1 MAANQFWRWRG
12 LSHHGEETNG
22 TLWAP
27 NRPAAL
33 VLLQKQGITALALR
47 RCTLRTSY
55 WRTNWRCEIIEQLAT
70 LLQAGLT
77 LSDGLEMLARQ
88 HPVPQWQA
96 LLGTLSQRLA
106 EGVSLSDGLRQ
117 WPEAF
122 PPLYLAMIRTGEVTG
137 KLDICCRALAQ
148 QQKAQQAIT
157 QKVKKALRYPCI
169 ILLLAI
175 AVVVAMLGF
184 VLPEFTAIYRTF
196 NTPLPM
202 LTQVVMNM
210 ADAVKLHYGW
220 IALFL
225 TLPFLPGRILKT
237 NPRWQRFQAQVALSL
252 PVMGNLVRGQM
263 LSHIFTVL
271 SLTQSAGIAFLQGL
285 DTVGETVTQPL
296 WRDVISRLHHDISQ
310 GSPIWQAME
319 NVHVFTPLCIQLV
332 RTGEASGALD
342 QMLKNLADYHSEK
355 THQLAE
361 DLTSL
366 LEPML
371 LVVTGAIIGT
381 LVVAMYLPI
390 FHLGEAISGAG

>member
-1 MAANQFWRWRG
+1 MAANHFWRWRG
-12 LSHHGEETNG
+12 LSHHGEERNG

-27 NRPAAL
+27 NRPEAL

-96 LLGTLSQRLA
+96 LLGTLSQRLT

-137 KLDICCRALAQ
+137 KLDICCRALSQ

-184 VLPEFTAIYRTF
+184 VLPEFTSIYRTF

-332 RTGEASGALD
+332 RTGKRPARW
-342 QMLKNLADYHSEK
+342 
-355 THQLAE
+355 
-361 DLTSL
+361 
-366 LEPML
+366 
-371 LVVTGAIIGT
+371 IRC
-381 LVVAMYLPI
+381 
-390 FHLGEAISGAG
+390 

>member
-1 MAANQFWRWRG
+1 MAANQLWRWRG
-12 LSHHGEETNG
+12 LTLHAEARHG
-22 TLWAP
+22 TLWAH
-27 NRPAAL
+27 NRPEAR
-33 VLLQKQGITALALR
+33 VLLQQQGITALALR
-47 RCTLRTSY
+47 RCTIKASY
-55 WRTNWRCEIIEQLAT
+55 WRTSWRCEIIDQLAT

-77 LSDGLEMLARQ
+77 LSDGLEMLAHQ

-96 LLGTLSQRLA
+96 LLNTLSQRLA
-106 EGVSLSDGLRQ
+106 EGISLSDGLRQ

-148 QQKAQQAIT
+148 QQKAQQAMA

-202 LTQVVMNM
+202 LTQIVMNM
-210 ADAVKLHYGW
+210 ADAVKVHYGL
-220 IALFL
+220 I
-225 TLPFLPGRILKT
+225 TLVLAMPFIPGRVLKN
-237 NPRWQRFQAQVALSL
+237 NPRWQRFQERVALSL
-252 PVMGNLVRGQM
+252 PVMGNLVRGQR

-285 DTVGETVTQPL
+285 ETVEETVTQPL
-296 WRDVISRLHHDISQ
+296 WQEVISRLHHDISQ
-310 GSPIWQAME
+310 GSPIWQAMD
-319 NVHVFTPLCIQLV
+319 NSQVFTPLCIQLV

-342 QMLKNLADYHSEK
+342 QMLQNLANYHSEK

-366 LEPML
+366 LEPLL
-371 LVVTGAIIGT
+371 LVVTGTIIGT

-390 FHLGEAISGAG
+390 FHLGDAISGAG